1 MSPTTLLGRWAAWTR
16 LLVVGAALV
25 FLCPASGSAKLEE
38 GQKALE
44 FEARD
49 FLSDKEINLGKHL
62 GKQVI
67 LLDFGSIYCSSCMVT
82 VPNLIKLRK
91 RYSEDDLAIFNIYLD
106 IYNPQRVIKFFRGFA
121 KDINLGLAIDDKLA
135 ISREYGIDTLPTTII
150 IDRGGTIRRRIV
162 GYTEADE
169 KEIDEIIENLMSE
182 QSVTG
187 VAGVKEE
194 GAINIFV
201 PDSFTKT
208 SQTEIFVV
216 GSISGEG
223 SKDVAIRLNNLPEK
237 MVRSKDNVFHFR
249 TPLSLAMNLLEVK
262 GQVTEGK
269 VKSQSAVLFRETAMR
284 ADIRS
289 ELPAY
294 RFHRDEENRPCKSCH
309 KLDVPLKDKSV
320 IQQSETCNSCHKD
333 MTTDVFT
340 HGPITVGGC
349 LPCHDYQS
357 FPNKYEIR
365 SSGPDLCYTCHEK
378 VKEIIRDASFIH
390 GPTAAGMCIVC
401 HDPHG
406 SGERFFLRKRTDRL
420 CISCHQDILRE
431 YSKNTIHQPVEDG
444 ECTACHNPH
453 AAGNKKLLIVPK
465 EELCDICHVLG
476 GSSHMH
482 QTGVGPKTK
491 FPEGTPLNQAGETT
505 CYTCH
510 LFHASTLQ
518 KLQRGETEDFCG
530 IGCHTVEEEEEE

>member
-1 MSPTTLLGRWAAWTR
+1 MSPTILLGRWAVWKR
-16 LLVVGAALV
+16 LLVVGAALLL
-25 FLCPASGSAKLEE
+25 FCPAAGWAKIEE
-38 GQKALE
+38 GQKAIG

-49 FLSDKEINLGKHL
+49 FLSGEEINLGKHL

-121 KDINLGLAIDDKLA
+121 KDINLGLVIDEKLA
-135 ISREYGIDTLPTTII
+135 ISREYGVDTLPTTII
-150 IDRGGTIRRRIV
+150 IDRDRTVRRRIV

-182 QSVTG
+182 QPI
-187 VAGVKEE
+187 E
-194 GAINIFV
+194 GAVGVRAEGEISIFV

-208 SQTEIFVV
+208 SQREVFVV
-216 GSISGEG
+216 GSISGVG
-223 SKDVAIRLNNLPEK
+223 TKDVAIRLNNLPEK
-237 MVRSKDNVFHFR
+237 MVRSKDNIFHFR
-249 TPLSLAMNLLEVK
+249 TPLSLAMNLVEVK
-262 GQVTEGK
+262 GQVQEGK

-289 ELPAY
+289 ELPSY
-294 RFHRDEENRPCKSCH
+294 RFHRDEESRPCKKCH
-309 KLDVPLKDKSV
+309 QLDVPLKDKSV
-320 IQQSETCNSCHKD
+320 VQQSEICNDCHKG
-333 MTTDVFT
+333 MTRDIFT

-365 SSGPDLCYTCHEK
+365 SLGAELCYTCHDKLKEK
-378 VKEIIRDASFIH
+378 VNSMAFIH
-390 GPTAAGMCIVC
+390 GPTAAGMCVVC

-406 SGERFFLRKRTDRL
+406 SSEKFFLRKKTDRL
-420 CISCHQDILRE
+420 CVSCHQEFLRE
-431 YSKNTIHQPVEDG
+431 YSKITIHQPVEDG
-444 ECTACHNPH
+444 DCTGCHDPH
-453 AAGNKKLLIVPK
+453 AAADKKLLVMPK
-465 EELCDICHVLG
+465 NELCGKCHIIG
-476 GSSHMH
+476 FSHMH
-482 QTGVGPKTK
+482 RVGIGPKTE
-491 FPEGTPLNQAGETT
+491 FPEGTLLDEQGGTT

-510 LFHASTLQ
+510 LVHSSMLPS
-518 KLQRGETEDFCG
+518 LWRGETEGVCG
-530 IGCHTVEEEEEE
+530 LGCHQMEDEEEE

>member
-1 MSPTTLLGRWAAWTR
+1 MSSTTLLGRWAVWKR
-16 LLVVGAALV
+16 LLVVGAAL
-25 FLCPASGSAKLEE
+25 FLLCPASGSAKLEE
-38 GQKALE
+38 GQKAIE

-49 FLSDKEINLGKHL
+49 FLSDEEINLGKHL

-121 KDINLGLAIDDKLA
+121 KDINLGLVIDEKLA
-135 ISREYGIDTLPTTII
+135 ISREYGVDTLPTTII

-182 QSVTG
+182 HPVVG
-187 VAGVKEE
+187 VAGVREE
-194 GAINIFV
+194 GAINIFI

-208 SQTEIFVV
+208 SQTEVFVV

-223 SKDVAIRLNNLPEK
+223 TKDVAIKLNNLPAK
-237 MVRSKDNVFHFR
+237 ITRSKDNVFHFR
-249 TPLSLAMNLLEVK
+249 TPLSLAMNLVEVK
-262 GQVTEGK
+262 GHVEEGK

-289 ELPAY
+289 ELPSY
-294 RFHRDEENRPCKSCH
+294 RFHRDEENRPCKKCH
-309 KLDVPLKDKSV
+309 KIDVPLKDKSV
-320 IQQSETCNSCHKD
+320 IQQSEICNSCHKGMIED
-333 MTTDVFT
+333 IFT

-357 FPNKYEIR
+357 FPNKYEVR
-365 SSGPDLCYTCHEK
+365 SLGADLCYNCHDK
-378 VKEIIRDASFIH
+378 LKETINAAVFIH
-390 GPTAAGMCIVC
+390 GPTAAGMCVVC

-406 SGERFFLRKRTDRL
+406 SSERFLLRKKTDRL
-420 CISCHQDILRE
+420 CISCHQGFLRE

-444 ECTACHNPH
+444 DCTGCHDPH
-453 AAGNKKLLIVPK
+453 AAGDKKLLVLPRS
-465 EELCDICHVLG
+465 ELCGKCHDLDF
-476 GSSHMH
+476 SHMH
-482 QTGVGPKTK
+482 QVGVGPKTE
-491 FPEGTPLNQAGETT
+491 FPEGTPLGEQGETT

-510 LFHASTLQ
+510 VFHASTLP
-518 KLQRGETEDFCG
+518 KLWRGEADGVCG
-530 IGCHTVEEEEEE
+530 LGCHQVAGEEEE